1 MTADAAFAFLAKQ
14 TMGLATEPA
23 FDHSLR
29 FSPDQL
35 LSDWGG
41 NSFTYLCAT
50 NRLSVWTFL
59 SESSGSPCSWLSE
72 MSSDTSEC
80 CMKLERGGR
89 EREKG
94 KWSAL
99 QNWNIFLFFYY
110 FWKSFSFFGTKAKST
125 EITRKF
131 SGSGGKHDLLKFYCC
146 LLLHDN
152 SSDKWDLF

>member
-1 MTADAAFAFLAKQ
+1 MQRYNDGWCTAFAFLAKQ
-14 TMGLATEPA
+14 TMGQCCQLATEPA

-35 LSDWGG
+35 LSNWGG
-41 NSFTYLCAT
+41 SSFTYLCAT

-89 EREKG
+89 ERKRE

-99 QNWNIFLFFYY
+99 QNWKKKIYIFIISENLSLCRYQYQQRSHETFHAVV
-110 FWKSFSFFGTKAKST
+110 KNK
-125 EITRKF
+125 I
-131 SGSGGKHDLLKFYCC
+131 
-146 LLLHDN
+146 
-152 SSDKWDLF
+152 